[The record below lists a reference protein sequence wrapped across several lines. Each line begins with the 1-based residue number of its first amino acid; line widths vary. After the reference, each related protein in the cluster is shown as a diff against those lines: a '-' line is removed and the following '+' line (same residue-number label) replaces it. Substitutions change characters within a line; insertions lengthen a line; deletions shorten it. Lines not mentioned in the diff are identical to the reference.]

1 MHDFAAIVRGREAEI
16 RLAIRVTVAAA
27 GAYAVARL
35 VALPQGYWA
44 VITAI
49 LIMQTSL
56 GGSLKAAID
65 RLGGTLAGA
74 VYGAVVSI
82 FIPHSTFATL
92 TAAIAVATGPM
103 AMLAAINSSFKIAP
117 VTALIVLL
125 PTPGNAAPPLL
136 YALDLEIGVG
146 NIIGIVVAMFVLP
159 ARAHALLIHAAARVV
174 LLNAELMKALIEGL
188 ATGEGRPGLP
198 AIHAR
203 IRAALKQMETAADE
217 ASRERRSHLTDMPD
231 PEPLVRTLYRVR
243 HDLVMIGRA
252 AAKPLPK
259 PIATTLL
266 PRLFVL
272 RDATVDLLSGLADA
286 LEAQS
291 QLLRAKT
298 WISISRLLRLPWMKL
313 WNGRRQ
319 AKRWAGWLC
328 CASPSSSSLRT
339 CVILAAGPMRWPGI
353 AAAGPPPELPPGAL
367 VAIASK

>member
-82 FIPHSTFATL
+82 FIPHSTFPSL

-103 AMLAAINSSFKIAP
+103 AILAAINSSFKIAP
-117 VTALIVLL
+117 VTALMVLL
-125 PTPGNAAPPLL
+125 PTPGNAAPPLI
-136 YALDLEIGVG
+136 YALDRILEIGVG

-188 ATGEGRPGLP
+188 AAGEGRPGLP

-259 PIATTLL
+259 PVATTLL

-286 LEAQS
+286 LEAAKPTPS
-291 QLLRAKT
+291 SEELDIDLKAFATAVDEIVERKAAGEEMGRMVVLRFSFEQLAQDLRD
-298 WISISRLLRLPWMKL
+298 L
-313 WNGRRQ
+313 GRR
-319 AKRWAGWLC
+319 ADEMAGHS
-328 CASPSSSSLRT
+328 AGRPST
-339 CVILAAGPMRWPGI
+339 
-353 AAAGPPPELPPGAL
+353 
-367 VAIASK
+367 